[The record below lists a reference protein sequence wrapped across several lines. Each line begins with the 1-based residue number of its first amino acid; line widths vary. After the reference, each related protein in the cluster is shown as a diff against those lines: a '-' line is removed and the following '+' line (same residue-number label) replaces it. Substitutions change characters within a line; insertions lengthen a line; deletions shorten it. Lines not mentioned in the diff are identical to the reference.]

1 MTSFSRFLLVA
12 VVLLAPIGCRKE
24 GPAERAG
31 ARIDEMV
38 DNLEKGRP
46 LTYEP
51 GPGERAG
58 RAVDNTVDRV
68 GESVERTGEKMQDEE

>member
-1 MTSFSRFLLVA
+1 MTSFSRFLLIAAILV
-12 VVLLAPIGCRKE
+12 APIGCQKK

-51 GPGERAG
+51 GPGEKAG
-58 RAVDNTVDRV
+58 RALDDTVDRV
-68 GESVERTGEKMQDEE
+68 GESVERTGERMQD